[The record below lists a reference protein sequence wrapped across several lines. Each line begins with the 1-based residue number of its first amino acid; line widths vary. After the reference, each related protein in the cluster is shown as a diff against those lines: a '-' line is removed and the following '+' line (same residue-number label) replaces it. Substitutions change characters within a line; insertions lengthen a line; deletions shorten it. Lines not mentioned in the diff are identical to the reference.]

1 MWEVPNIGAFA
12 SNTHFLRAMVTSQR
26 SRCFP
31 RQLGEKVASDGWLTL
46 PPSVPGL
53 PFCRAKQEVGEQ
65 LPLRL
70 NKRLDSPLVLKKK
83 QKKNKKT
90 LSNASLRGRG
100 Y

>member
-83 QKKNKKT
+83 QKNKKT